1 MDSPLNRSFQFRHM
15 AVVLTAVMS
24 PLPCS
29 AQVPA
34 VLGKCIVAN
43 VTAIDRQD
51 LARWVFLS
59 MATHPEVKQFSNARA
74 EAAEAAARKVGALFT
89 RTMRDECA
97 KEVQEA
103 ARTNGPPVVP
113 SAINFFTQLGVQE
126 LMVNRDV
133 LATLSSFSQ
142 FADKEGI
149 DRAARAR

>member
-1 MDSPLNRSFQFRHM
+1 MTRPLHPSPPMRHLAIVL
-15 AVVLTAVMS
+15 AVAMS
-24 PLPCS
+24 PLLCK

-43 VTAIDRQD
+43 ITTSDRHD

-59 MATHPEVKQFSNARA
+59 MAAHPEVKQFSTARA
-74 EAAEAAARKVGALFT
+74 EATEAAARKVGALFT

-103 ARTNGPPVVP
+103 ARAEGPPVVP

-126 LMVNRDV
+126 LMVNHDV
-133 LATLSSFSQ
+133 LANLSSFSQ

-149 DRAARAR
+149 DRAARAK

>member
-1 MDSPLNRSFQFRHM
+1 MRHLPIIL
-15 AVVLTAVMS
+15 AVVMS
-24 PLPCS
+24 PLACN

-34 VLGKCIVAN
+34 PLGKCIVAN
-43 VTAIDRQD
+43 VTANDRHD

-59 MATHPEVKQFSNARA
+59 MAAHPEVKQFSIASH

-97 KEVQEA
+97 NEVQEA
-103 ARTNGPPVVP
+103 ARAGGPPVVP
-113 SAINFFTQLGVQE
+113 AAINFFTQLGVQD
-126 LMVNRDV
+126 LMTNRDV

-149 DRAARAR
+149 DRNARPK